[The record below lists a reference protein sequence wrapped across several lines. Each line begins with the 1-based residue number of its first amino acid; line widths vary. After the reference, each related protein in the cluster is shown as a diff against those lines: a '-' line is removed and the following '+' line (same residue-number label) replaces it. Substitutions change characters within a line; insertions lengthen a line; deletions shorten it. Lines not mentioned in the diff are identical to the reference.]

1 MRVRGIQTLPAV
13 PSNVLAR
20 RSPLGVVALA
30 VLGACVLR
38 SVPGAWVRT
47 STGIAELLRHAG
59 ESFAET
65 RVRVY
70 GQAYAARIDEIRGK
84 IPETG
89 AYLLVDAAGA
99 TDGKHLV
106 RHDLAPRRPVFLGW
120 MSARRRDFVFPARPP
135 DAPEFVVIAREGEPP
150 DLVPTDTF
158 LEHEVVD
165 PRREDVSIFASIDEP
180 VDGARVASRV
190 TLSGWCQERGSRP
203 CSSVLVL
210 VDGMRRPERV
220 ERFPRPDVAAAVPG
234 IGDCATAGWR
244 LTAAFEA
251 SEAGE
256 HSAMVFFLTAD
267 GRFRR
272 LGPTRFTVAR

>member
-1 MRVRGIQTLPAV
+1 MRVS
-13 PSNVLAR
+13 SNLLSR
-20 RSPLGVVALA
+20 RSPLGLLALA
-30 VLGACVLR
+30 VLGVCVLG
-38 SVPGAWVRT
+38 SVPGAWMRT
-47 STGIAELLRHAG
+47 STALAGILRHAG

-70 GQAYAARIDEIRGK
+70 GEAYVARIDEIRGK

-89 AYLLVDAAGA
+89 AYILVDAAGA
-99 TDGKHLV
+99 TDGKHVV
-106 RHDLAPRRPVFLGW
+106 RHDLAPRRPLFLGW
-120 MSARRRDFVFPARPP
+120 MSARRREFVFPARPP
-135 DAPEFVVIAREGEPP
+135 DAPEFVVIAREAKPP

-158 LEHEVVD
+158 LEPEVVD

-180 VDGARVASRV
+180 VDGAHVTSPV

-210 VDGMRRPERV
+210 VDGIRRPERV
-220 ERFPRPDVAAAVPG
+220 ERFSRPDVAAAVPG

-244 LTAAFEA
+244 VTAAFEA
-251 SEAGE
+251 SESGE
-256 HSAMVFFLTAD
+256 HAAVVIFLTAD

-272 LGPTRFTVAR
+272 LGPARFTVAVAK